1 MVDRPAAQTFPSR
14 LNNMRRLF
22 ISLFALTL
30 SLTPSLVLAV
40 TPTLTNPLGTSDV
53 REIVGR
59 VISAAL
65 SVVGSLAL
73 LIFIYGGFLWLSSPG
88 DTKKV
93 TQGKD
98 TMIWAILGLVII
110 FGAYV
115 IVRTVLTALV
125 AGSVTSS

>member
-73 LIFIYGGFLWLSSPG
+73 LIFIYGGFLWLTSRG
-88 DTKKV
+88 DTKMV
-93 TQGKD
+93 TKGKD